1 MIYNTIYLSYFMD
14 EHTPLYGGEFGVS
27 MENVRSIK
35 NGDSANAKT
44 LNFSNHSGTHIDFP
58 NHFCTDGKVVED
70 YEANFWIFTSPYYIE
85 IEVEENQI
93 IDLSDNELQVI
104 PPNVD
109 FLILKTGFFKFR
121 SEEKYWNSNPGI
133 SPDLALKLKLRC
145 PNLKI
150 LGMDLISLTSYQN
163 RPLGRISHRKFLLEN
178 DILIV
183 EDMKLNELSSQPS
196 KLFCFPILRKG
207 LDGSPVTIIAEI

>member
-1 MIYNTIYLSYFMD
+1 MTYNTIYLSYFMD

-35 NGDSANAKT
+35 NGDSANSKT

-58 NHFCTDGKVVED
+58 NHFSTDGKVVED

-93 IDLSDNELQVI
+93 IDLSDNELQAI

-183 EDMKLNELSSQPS
+183 EDMKLNELSSKPS
-196 KLFCFPILRKG
+196 KLFCFPIQRKG
-207 LDGSPVTIIAEI
+207 LDGSPVTIIAEL